1 MTDDPVRTNGGTAET
16 PPAEADANEPA
27 GLVDDIED
35 SLSDEGFDVFHG
47 REFISLR
54 ESGELGPNS
63 TVTKRYLEGAEAVM
77 LAYNEEA
84 NEIVIIPL
92 AEKYDK
98 PNVYGLHDS
107 EQPTIAARIFLKTY
121 GLLPE
126 TTLRYTPEYDETLG
140 PDAVDGGL
148 RIDLDQDAEKVAA
161 NHRGDDG
168 DE

>member
-1 MTDDPVRTNGGTAET
+1 MADDPLHTDGGTAET
-16 PPAEADANEPA
+16 PPAAAETDDSAA
-27 GLVDDIED
+27 LVDDIEE

-92 AEKYDK
+92 EENYDK
-98 PNVYGLHDS
+98 PNVYGLHDG
-107 EQPTIAARIFLKTY
+107 EQPTIAARIFLKSY
-121 GLLPE
+121 GLMPE

-148 RIDLDQDAEKVAA
+148 RIDLDQDAEEVAA